1 MNKQKKFTA
10 AEINMELVESESA
23 DLRKAAD
30 KLKEAAQAYL
40 SDLDTR
46 KAALEKQAADYQ
58 AQLDKATAKRK
69 ALAAKIADLTSRG
82 QIDEAAEADAQLEAL
97 DKQIS
102 TLGRKLRL
110 VNGAELKGDPKLY
123 AAAKA
128 AQDAVNAE
136 RTKYTETVK
145 EFAATV
151 SEEQKRLEKVEREM
165 RYVYPG
171 SIGAGADDVFTKVQR
186 HYLDLDRKE
195 REAREKEKE
204 KEKEKEA
211 REAAERAARVTYL

>member
-1 MNKQKKFTA
+1 MNKQKKFA
-10 AEINMELVESESA
+10 ASEINIELVEGESA

-30 KLKEAAQAYL
+30 KLKEVAQAYL

-46 KAALEKQAADYQ
+46 KAALVKQAADYQ

-82 QIDEAAEADAQLEAL
+82 QIDEAAEADAELETL
-97 DKQIS
+97 DKNIA

-110 VNGAELKGDPKLY
+110 VKGAELKGDPKLY

-128 AQDAVNAE
+128 AQDAVTAE
-136 RTKYTETVK
+136 RTKYKETVK

-151 SEEQKRLEKVEREM
+151 SEEQKRLEKLEREM
-165 RYVYPG
+165 RYVYPEA
-171 SIGAGADDVFTKVQR
+171 IGAGAGDVFTKVQR

-195 REAREKEKE
+195 REAKEKE
-204 KEKEKEA
+204 KAA
-211 REAAERAARVTYL
+211 REAAAEAAARAPYHVTFG